1 MIFGH
6 EARIMNIKVITLTGE
21 HCISVDDGQKI
32 FDLVHPLLEKGEDV
46 TLDFTDI
53 HVCASPFFNTAIG
66 QLLKDIPIEELQ
78 GHLKFVNLSPYGN
91 QVAKK
96 VISNA
101 KEYYSNPNLQK
112 AIDDTLLGIAE
123 SA

>member
-1 MIFGH
+1 
-6 EARIMNIKVITLTGE
+6 MNIKVITLTGE

-32 FDLVHPLLEKGEDV
+32 FDLVHPLLVKGEDV

-66 QLLKDIPIEELQ
+66 QLLKDIPIEKLQ
-78 GHLKFVNLSPYGN
+78 AHLHITNLTPYGN

-101 KEYYSNPNLQK
+101 KEYYTNPNLQK

>member
-1 MIFGH
+1 M
-6 EARIMNIKVITLTGE
+6 
-21 HCISVDDGQKI
+21 
-32 FDLVHPLLEKGEDV
+32 
-46 TLDFTDI
+46 
-53 HVCASPFFNTAIG
+53 
-66 QLLKDIPIEELQ
+66 LKDIPIEQLQ

-101 KEYYSNPNLQK
+101 KEYYSNPSLQK